1 MDWHT
6 CNCLCPSFFCSIII
20 YNNYFLVTA
29 MLLNG
34 NHYKIIVIIFWVVR
48 WLCNNY

>member
-1 MDWHT
+1 MVVPCGSAYIHT
-6 CNCLCPSFFCSIII
+6 CNCLCPSFFCSIY

-34 NHYKIIVIIFWVVR
+34 NQYENHCDNLLGI
-48 WLCNNY
+48 